1 MHSQRSSIIVAT
13 SSSASIGFFQ
23 RIIRR
28 LKEYGYDVYA
38 LSSPGEEISQLQE
51 REGVKIIP
59 IKIERHISLFN
70 DLASLFRITKVFNKE
85 SPLMVHSMTP
95 KAGLL
100 CMIAG
105 CLSGVPVRIHT
116 FTGLIWPTS
125 TGFKRL
131 LLKFTDRITCA
142 CATHIIPEG
151 KGVMNDLLEG
161 RITRKPMKVLGY
173 GNIKGVDTELFDPS
187 KYDLPDSSKFT
198 FLFVGRI
205 VRDKGINELVDA
217 FDRLSKE
224 MPTIQLNLVGNYE
237 DNLDP
242 ISDRSCHIIESNPN
256 IHFTGIKHGEDLVKE
271 CASADCLV
279 LPSYREGFPN
289 SVLEAGA
296 MGLPCIV
303 TNINGCNE
311 IIEDGKNGIIINS
324 KDTEALLSA
333 MWEIANNKELYQKLA
348 SNAREMIVSRF
359 EQGFVLKCQMDFY
372 HEVLSKKDYY
382 V

>member
-1 MHSQRSSIIVAT
+1 MYSQRRGIIVAT
-13 SSSASIGFFQ
+13 SSSVSIGFFQ

-28 LKEYGYDVYA
+28 MKEDGYDVYA
-38 LSSPGEEISQLQE
+38 LSSPGKELSELCEKENIHILPIS
-51 REGVKIIP
+51 
-59 IKIERHISLFN
+59 IERRISILH
-70 DLASLFRITKVFNKE
+70 DLVSLFRITKAFCKE
-85 SPLMVHSMTP
+85 RPLMVHSMTP

-100 CMIAG
+100 CMMAG
-105 CLSGVPVRIHT
+105 WLTGVPVRIHT

-125 TGFKRL
+125 TGFKRA

-151 KGVMNDLLEG
+151 KGVMNDLRNG
-161 RITRKPMKVLGY
+161 RITKKPMKVLGY
-173 GNIKGVDTELFDPS
+173 GNIKGVDTDLYNPS
-187 KYDLPDSSKFT
+187 KYELSDSSKFT

-242 ISDRSCHIIESNPN
+242 ISDKSCHIIESNPN
-256 IHFTGIKHGEDLVKE
+256 IHFKGIKHGEDLVKE
-271 CASADCLV
+271 YASADCFV

-311 IIEDGKNGIIINS
+311 IIEEGKNGIIINS

-333 MWEIANNKELYQKLA
+333 MREIANNKELYQKLA

-359 EQGFVLKCQMDFY
+359 EQSFVLKCQMDFY
-372 HEVLSKKDYY
+372 HEVLSKKGYY